1 MNPPIPQ
8 NQDHALA
15 VWPAGYCYLGLQAF
29 SEALL
34 RFIPILSAG
43 RFALATTS
51 LGPALHPPDR
61 RSLALVQA
69 AIMLYR
75 SCHSTTSCLN
85 VARKGSNSDFR
96 NRMLRPIPR
105 RWGICFRSTRRY
117 TVWTLTPKYTA
128 DSRTVSGSP
137 SGRSTNPTALPP
149 EELRW
154 GRCFGFMPVFH
165 AQIATDVE
173 GDNIRIVTMYTPD
186 PNEWGEGLRIR
197 RNR

>member
-1 MNPPIPQ
+1 MPSPYGRQGI
-8 NQDHALA
+8 
-15 VWPAGYCYLGLQAF
+15 VISGLQAF

-43 RFALATTS
+43 RFALANTR
-51 LGPALHPPDR
+51 LVPVLHPPDR

-105 RWGICFRSTRRY
+105 GWRIFVRSARRY
-117 TVWTLTPKYTA
+117 TVWTLTPK
-128 DSRTVSGSP
+128 
-137 SGRSTNPTALPP
+137 N
-149 EELRW
+149 
-154 GRCFGFMPVFH
+154 
-165 AQIATDVE
+165 
-173 GDNIRIVTMYTPD
+173 TPD
-186 PNEWGEGLRIR
+186 TPSR
-197 RNR
+197 RDGAQHPVPEIGVG